1 MDTDY
6 RFVSMQAFEEK
17 YASGGFISTREVAG
31 ERYGATM
38 PTAERVNMVI
48 VDPPGVHMIR
58 SNLSHLVASGTLSFV
73 HFLLDTPWE
82 LCAERIIQDGSNMKR
97 LERLLREFDN
107 DTYDLGWLDTALFAR
122 LDGTLTVSDLT
133 AEVSTRIFT
142 AGGRI

>member
-1 MDTDY
+1 MNTPNTLLCTVTGPSGAGKSTLVEDVLALSPLVCRVQNWTTRPSRGPMDTDY

-73 HFLLDTPWE
+73 HFLLDTP
-82 LCAERIIQDGSNMKR
+82 
-97 LERLLREFDN
+97 
-107 DTYDLGWLDTALFAR
+107 
-122 LDGTLTVSDLT
+122 
-133 AEVSTRIFT
+133 
-142 AGGRI
+142 